1 MYGTEHGGWM
11 FGGGDGGWMIFG
23 WLWMILIGLVPVL
36 LVFALVKYL
45 LSSKNSGAA
54 REAPRPTAL
63 DILDEAHAR
72 GEITREEY
80 LQKRDDLQRK
90 EGNSRGKI

>member
-11 FGGGDGGWMIFG
+11 FGGGGGGWMIFG
-23 WLWMILIGLVPVL
+23 WLWMVLIWLIPVL
-36 LVFALVKYL
+36 LLFALVKYL
-45 LSSKNSGAA
+45 LGSKNSGTAK
-54 REAPRPTAL
+54 EIPRQTAL

-90 EGNSRGKI
+90 

>member
-11 FGGGDGGWMIFG
+11 FGGGGGWMIFG
-23 WLWMILIGLVPVL
+23 WLWMALVVLVPIL
-36 LVFALVKYL
+36 LLFALVKYL
-45 LSSKNSGAA
+45 LGSKNSGAA
-54 REAPRPTAL
+54 KEAPRQAAL

-72 GEITREEY
+72 GQITREEY

-90 EGNSRGKI
+90 

>member
-1 MYGTEHGGWM
+1 MYGTEHGDWM
-11 FGGGDGGWMIFG
+11 FSGGGGWMIFG
-23 WLWMILIGLVPVL
+23 WLWMALVVLVPIL
-36 LVFALVKYL
+36 LLFALVKYL
-45 LSSKNSGAA
+45 LGSKNSGAA
-54 REAPRPTAL
+54 KVAPRQTAL

-90 EGNSRGKI
+90 